1 MLFKT
6 EKEGAKKP
14 YTQNCSCKK
23 VENMTKILHETNTCK
38 LYPETH
44 RISHAKPSNNQKAAR
59 WMKKDTNFD
68 KAFRYLSQVV
78 HSK

>member
-23 VENMTKILHETNTCK
+23 VENMTKILHETNK
-38 LYPETH
+38 LYPETQQ
-44 RISHAKPSNNQKAAR
+44 N
-59 WMKKDTNFD
+59 
-68 KAFRYLSQVV
+68 
-78 HSK
+78 